1 MTLLDKRPGLSLS
14 QSDRKPS
21 TVVITLLADARDFRH
36 RGDCRG
42 CLLVAL
48 GFSALVLPA
57 FASAVLIALIVVLV
71 ALTAVLVT
79 LVVVLVALAA
89 VLVALVVVLVALA
102 SVLATLSVILV
113 AFAAVLVTSYNFV

>member
-71 ALTAVLVT
+71 A
-79 LVVVLVALAA
+79 
-89 VLVALVVVLVALA
+89 
-102 SVLATLSVILV
+102 
-113 AFAAVLVTSYNFV
+113 FAAVLVTLATILVTLAGILTTAAVVAA